1 MPKNLFFDL
10 DHTIWD
16 FDTNANETLR
26 ELYDLYQLQ
35 FISSKSVDDFVGIY
49 TRVNH
54 DLWALYRQHRVTK
67 EQLRERRFRDTFREM
82 DVDEE
87 EIPLGVEAEYI
98 AICPTKTTLLPGAR
112 EALDYLA
119 GKYDLHLITNGFAES
134 QRTKLRCSDLEKYF
148 KTLTISEEVG
158 AQKPHPLVFETA
170 LKNAGSE
177 LKTSHYVGDNLEADV
192 KGAIQSGWHAYWL
205 TDDPSAFSNEKCT
218 AISSMLDLKE
228 LF

>member
-26 ELYDLYQLQ
+26 ELYDLYKVQ
-35 FISSKSVDDFVGIY
+35 FISSRNVDDFIGIY

-87 EIPLGVEAEYI
+87 EIPLGVEAKYI
-98 AICPTKTTLLPGAR
+98 AICPTKTALLPGAR

-170 LKNAGSE
+170 LKNAGSD

-192 KGAIQSGWHAYWL
+192 GSNSKRLACILAYR
-205 TDDPSAFSNEKCT
+205 
-218 AISSMLDLKE
+218 
-228 LF
+228 

>member
-26 ELYDLYQLQ
+26 ELYDLYKVQ
-35 FISSKSVDDFVGIY
+35 FISSRNVDDFIGIY

-87 EIPLGVEAEYI
+87 EIPLGVEAKYI
-98 AICPTKTTLLPGAR
+98 AICPTKTALLQVQER
-112 EALDYLA
+112 R
-119 GKYDLHLITNGFAES
+119 LIT
-134 QRTKLRCSDLEKYF
+134 
-148 KTLTISEEVG
+148 
-158 AQKPHPLVFETA
+158 
-170 LKNAGSE
+170 
-177 LKTSHYVGDNLEADV
+177 
-192 KGAIQSGWHAYWL
+192 
-205 TDDPSAFSNEKCT
+205 
-218 AISSMLDLKE
+218 
-228 LF
+228 